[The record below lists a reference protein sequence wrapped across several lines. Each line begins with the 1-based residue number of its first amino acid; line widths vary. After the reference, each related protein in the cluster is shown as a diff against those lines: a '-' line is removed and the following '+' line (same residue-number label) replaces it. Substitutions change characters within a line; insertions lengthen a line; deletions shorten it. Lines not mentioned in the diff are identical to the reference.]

1 MIRNGTVV
9 DIETYC
15 KDRKRPTDK
24 ENLRYILEVGNEC
37 PMCGKII
44 TDFSADKHKLYEIAH
59 IFPNS
64 PTEKEKPVLADVEV
78 LGENSESFENKIAL
92 CRDCHKEYDEHKTIE
107 KYNAMLN
114 LKKKLLQ
121 NNKVQTALSHN
132 VIETICARTSALMVL
147 I

>member
-44 TDFSADKHKLYEIAH
+44 TDFPLININFMRLLIYFPIARLKRKSLYWQTWKCWVKIL
-59 IFPNS
+59 
-64 PTEKEKPVLADVEV
+64 KVLRI
-78 LGENSESFENKIAL
+78 K
-92 CRDCHKEYDEHKTIE
+92 
-107 KYNAMLN
+107 
-114 LKKKLLQ
+114 
-121 NNKVQTALSHN
+121 
-132 VIETICARTSALMVL
+132 
-147 I
+147 

>member
-44 TDFSADKHKLYEIAH
+44 TDFSADKHKLYEIAPLLSRLE
-59 IFPNS
+59 II
-64 PTEKEKPVLADVEV
+64 
-78 LGENSESFENKIAL
+78 G
-92 CRDCHKEYDEHKTIE
+92 
-107 KYNAMLN
+107 
-114 LKKKLLQ
+114 LKK
-121 NNKVQTALSHN
+121 
-132 VIETICARTSALMVL
+132 AR
-147 I
+147 IP